1 MRKIDLTN
9 FRVARSQT
17 ARDINRRIMLN
28 LVRKHQPIS
37 RADLARRSGLQRST
51 VSSIT
56 EELIAENW
64 LKEGAVAQSA
74 RGRKPRFL
82 HLNVERAGIIG
93 INVRPSSTNM
103 ALADLGGRFLAQQS
117 IPTPADPDEFVAV
130 VTERVR
136 GLIASNPS
144 MSYEGIGVSLPGRVD
159 DSSQRFVFAPNL
171 GWREE
176 DLKPRLELA
185 TGLPVELENEANACA
200 LAEFW
205 FGHQTEGVRNLVAV
219 AVSEGIGTGI
229 ILNGQLVRGPSGL
242 AGEFGHIALSE
253 GGPECSCGN
262 RGCWEVYASNW
273 AALRYYAGSSKPR
286 SGHERGG
293 ATMSFDGLMSLAE
306 QGDVRA
312 VSALEQMGRYLGT
325 GLAMLVTGLAPE
337 VIVIVGEVTRAWERL
352 GPIVADQVKKHSFTH
367 ASTKIIT
374 SGPAALPRLRGIIA
388 LVLQKRFGAPSVA

>member
-9 FRVARSQT
+9 FRVARSET

-51 VSSIT
+51 VSAIA
-56 EELIAENW
+56 EELLAENW
-64 LKEGAVAQSA
+64 LKEGAIAQSA

-93 INVRPSSTNM
+93 INVRPSATNM
-103 ALADLGGRFLAQQS
+103 ALADLAGRFLAQQS
-117 IPTPADPDEFVAV
+117 MPTPSDPDEFVTLI
-130 VTERVR
+130 TERVR
-136 GLIASNPS
+136 GLIATHPGL
-144 MSYEGIGVSLPGRVD
+144 SYEGIGVSLPGRVD

-176 DLKPRLELA
+176 NLKPRLELA

-262 RGCWEVYASNW
+262 HGCWEVYASNW
-273 AALRYYAGSSKPR
+273 AALRYYAGAA
-286 SGHERGG
+286 SGIGHDRGG
-293 ATMSFDGLMSLAE
+293 TAMTFEDLISLAE
-306 QGDVRA
+306 QGDIRA
-312 VSALEQMGRYLGT
+312 LSALEKMARYLGL

-337 VIVIVGEVTRAWERL
+337 VIVIVGEVTRAWDRV
-352 GPIVADQVKKHSFTH
+352 GPIVAAEVKQHSFTH
-367 ASTKIIT
+367 AATRIIT
-374 SGPAALPRLRGIIA
+374 SGPAAFPRLRGIIA
-388 LVLQKRFGAPSVA
+388 LVLQKRFGAPVIA